1 MVESKQITLLSGQ
14 LDTLVV
20 FAIIAFFVNWIA
32 WYNGFYKF
40 PKAKPRAP
48 VPVTIFQVI
57 CVFGIYLGIM
67 YFGNIFIASILQR
80 FFTLSETSAGFFQ
93 FITSSSVLFALYLF
107 CKTQDKTVIHRI
119 WKDPAS
125 PSPIV
130 QDFGL
135 GILIWFI
142 SYPIVMVISSLC
154 EILVVNVFHLVS
166 HEQIVVQYLKSI
178 FSYPFLL
185 SMMLL
190 VVLVVAPITEE
201 FLFRG
206 FLQNFFK
213 KHLGRKAAILLA
225 SFCFAL
231 FHYSQG
237 QAAGNVSLI
246 VSLFAFSCFLG
257 FIYERQGSLFANI
270 ALHMM
275 FNLATTLMIAFD
287 L

>member
-1 MVESKQITLLSGQ
+1 MVESKQTTLLSGQ

-67 YFGNIFIASILQR
+67 YFVNIFIASILQR
-80 FFTLSETSAGFFQ
+80 F
-93 FITSSSVLFALYLF
+93 FALYLF

-125 PSPIV
+125 PSPIA

-166 HEQIVVQYLKSI
+166 HEQIVV
-178 FSYPFLL
+178 
-185 SMMLL
+185 
-190 VVLVVAPITEE
+190 
-201 FLFRG
+201 
-206 FLQNFFK
+206 
-213 KHLGRKAAILLA
+213 
-225 SFCFAL
+225 
-231 FHYSQG
+231 
-237 QAAGNVSLI
+237 
-246 VSLFAFSCFLG
+246 
-257 FIYERQGSLFANI
+257 
-270 ALHMM
+270 
-275 FNLATTLMIAFD
+275 
-287 L
+287 